1 MGRRSINTTKSG
13 KYMNPTDQ
21 ARKEARK
28 RELKKNKK
36 QRMLVRQAVLKG
48 KDPLQLLTE
57 MEIIDKMEYNPV
69 EAPLLNEK
77 VLKDK
82 RRKLK
87 ETFQRVVRLYEKENM
102 DYSKELKKAEYDYEK
117 KRLKLQ
123 LYFEQVKNAER
134 VQLDQIPLPDIPQQL
149 TIPSMIPLPN
159 EIPLPSLDK
168 LPHGILKKSSG
179 FSEISMM
186 DVDHEALRKR
196 KPPGP
201 PPGPPPQL
209 SDSED
214 EEYDPEKGIEENI
227 GTVDL
232 DIEHPHDSPDE
243 DDHDHDDE
251 ELLGSKS
258 RKIRFVD
265 DDTRDPD
272 EEEKDTRLKFK
283 APKGVTALQ
292 AKMLQ
297 MAGQQIPDKKKEAE
311 RRRDSSESSSDSDS
325 DEEDRRR
332 RRRRR
337 DDERERDREKRRRDD
352 EDKKKA
358 RDSLPDGP
366 PGEDEKQAQPRLM
379 PPGPPPG
386 APPGA
391 PPGLP
396 PGLPPG
402 PPPGAPPMMFRP
414 MRGPMPR
421 MLPPGPPPGRPA
433 GLPPGPPPGLPPNVR
448 MPPRMPLGPPGLP
461 PHRMLR
467 PPGAPPGMPPLR
479 LAPPGTQP
487 LQNPNVIS
495 AQPSIMKPPQ
505 ISSEEEKKGTAT
517 IEAKPQIKNVGGDV
531 TRFTPVALKI
541 KRDPRDAKGRVIKK
555 AKEEEKRISGIA
567 PKSAPVVAATHT
579 KTKDDAYDQF
589 MREMEDLI

>member
-87 ETFQRVVRLYEKENM
+87 ETFQRVVRLYEKENLE
-102 DYSKELKKAEYDYEK
+102 YSKELKKAEHDYEK

-134 VQLDQIPLPDIPQQL
+134 VQLDQIPLPEIPQQL

-179 FSEISMM
+179 FREITMM
-186 DVDHEALRKR
+186 EVDHEALRKR

-243 DDHDHDDE
+243 DDHDHEDDE
-251 ELLGSKS
+251 LLSSKS

-311 RRRDSSESSSDSDS
+311 RRRDSSDSSSDSDS

-337 DDERERDREKRRRDD
+337 DDEREREREKRRRDD

-379 PPGPPPG
+379 PPGP
-386 APPGA
+386 PPGA

-448 MPPRMPLGPPGLP
+448 MPPRMPPGPPGIP
-461 PHRMLR
+461 PPRMLR

-505 ISSEEEKKGTAT
+505 ISSEEEKKSTTT

-555 AKEEEKRISGIA
+555 AKEEEKRISGIT
-567 PKSAPVVAATHT
+567 PKSAPVVAAAHT

>member
-57 MEIIDKMEYNPV
+57 MEIIDQMEYNTV
-69 EAPLLNEK
+69 EAPKLNEK

-87 ETFQRVVRLYEKENM
+87 ETFQRVVRLYEKENP
-102 DYSKELKKAEYDYEK
+102 DYAKDLKKAENDYEK
-117 KRLKLQ
+117 KRMQLQ
-123 LYFEQVKNAER
+123 LYFEQVKTAER
-134 VQLDQIPLPDIPQQL
+134 VQLDQIPLPDFPQQI

-159 EIPLPSLDK
+159 EIPLPTQDN
-168 LPHGILKKSSG
+168 LPHGILKKPTG
-179 FSEISMM
+179 FRDIAPME
-186 DVDHEALRKR
+186 VDHDIVRKR

-201 PPGPPPQL
+201 PPGPPPIL

-227 GTVDL
+227 GTVDI
-232 DIEHPHDSPDE
+232 DVAHPHDSPDE
-243 DDHDHDDE
+243 DDDE
-251 ELLGSKS
+251 PHVSKS
-258 RKIRFVD
+258 RKIRFID

-272 EEEKDTRLKFK
+272 EEEKDTRLKYK

-297 MAGQQIPDKKKEAE
+297 MAGQEMPEKKKEAE
-311 RRRDSSESSSDSDS
+311 RRKRRDSSESSSDSDS

-337 DDERERDREKRRRDD
+337 EDERERERKKREDEEKR
-352 EDKKKA
+352 KA

-366 PGEDEKQAQPRLM
+366 PGEDEKPQQI

-386 APPGA
+386 APPG
-391 PPGLP
+391 LP
-396 PGLPPG
+396 QGLPPG

-414 MRGPMPR
+414 MRGPLPR
-421 MLPPGPPPGRPA
+421 MLPPGPPPGRPS
-433 GLPPGPPPGLPPNVR
+433 GLPPGPPPGLPPNIR
-448 MPPRMPLGPPGLP
+448 MPPRMPPGPPGVP
-461 PHRMLR
+461 PPRMLR
-467 PPGAPPGMPPLR
+467 PPGAPPGVPPPR
-479 LAPPGTQP
+479 LVPPGGQTQ
-487 LQNPNVIS
+487 QNPNVIS
-495 AQPSIMKPPQ
+495 AQPSIMKPPLK
-505 ISSEEEKKGTAT
+505 SSEEEKTAI
-517 IEAKPQIKNVGGDV
+517 IEAKPQIKNVAGDV
-531 TRFTPVALKI
+531 TRFTPVALKV

-555 AKEEEKRISGIA
+555 AKEEEKRMPA
-567 PKSAPVVAATHT
+567 VKSAPMVPAAHT